1 VVKNTGIF
9 QNNVILPLLGLGF
22 IFRYIFSSI
31 IHPLSQYQFSDMQS
45 YLITATR
52 ISRNFIS
59 PINIFYPPGY
69 SLFLHFISKISQDN
83 FYQLV
88 AIAQSFIGIF
98 TCLLLFDIARKIIS
112 KRLAIVFLFTL
123 TIYYPWI
130 DYTGYLLSENL
141 ATFFLVLITW
151 LTYKI
156 VTKKINYIL
165 MILLP
170 PIVAL
175 GSMVRANLFISGLLC
190 LTWII
195 INKKTYHHLDQLLT
209 LSTSILFSALFM
221 ISINY
226 SLSGISTAF
235 SLNGGLVFAQGQC
248 RYLSVNDSAGW
259 CFGPPVFVQRGF
271 LKEKTFD
278 QPFTN
283 SDYFY
288 RHGLDCLKQEPT
300 LILHKFTDLY
310 YLFFGNVS
318 WPSSN
323 QPGFDIAM
331 RYSHYAFAGLVI
343 PGLLLGLYRYLFL
356 SKAKKKLVTPLYLVI
371 LSLII
376 TTVIYHA
383 DIRYR
388 VPFDGIF
395 ILLALWGYQVSVSR
409 LLLRPGSRN

>member
-1 VVKNTGIF
+1 MVKNTGIF

-175 GSMVRANLFISGLLC
+175 GSMVRANLFMSGMLC

-195 INKKTYHHLDQLLT
+195 INKKTYHHLDQLIT
-209 LSTSILFSALFM
+209 LSTSILISALFM
-221 ISINY
+221 ISTNY

-235 SLNGGLVFAQGQC
+235 SLNGGLVFAQ
-248 RYLSVNDSAGW
+248 A
-259 CFGPPVFVQRGF
+259 
-271 LKEKTFD
+271 
-278 QPFTN
+278 
-283 SDYFY
+283 
-288 RHGLDCLKQEPT
+288 
-300 LILHKFTDLY
+300 LHQL
-310 YLFFGNVS
+310 
-318 WPSSN
+318 
-323 QPGFDIAM
+323 
-331 RYSHYAFAGLVI
+331 R
-343 PGLLLGLYRYLFL
+343 LFL
-356 SKAKKKLVTPLYLVI
+356 SAWT
-371 LSLII
+371 
-376 TTVIYHA
+376 
-383 DIRYR
+383 
-388 VPFDGIF
+388 
-395 ILLALWGYQVSVSR
+395 
-409 LLLRPGSRN
+409 